1 MVAVDFD
8 LRFTYVLA
16 GWEGTAHDALVL
28 RDALERE
35 NGLRVPQGNI
45 LVISEFIHT
54 NCCYIEIYQLVHH
67 MLGKFYLVDDGY
79 GAKPGFLPP
88 FRGVRYH
95 LNEWGNNPVQNEK
108 ELFNLRHS
116 SLRVT

>member
-1 MVAVDFD
+1 MAAVDFD

-45 LVISEFIHT
+45 LVVSEFIHT
-54 NCCYIEIYQLVHH
+54 NCCYIEI
-67 MLGKFYLVDDGY
+67 
-79 GAKPGFLPP
+79 
-88 FRGVRYH
+88 
-95 LNEWGNNPVQNEK
+95 
-108 ELFNLRHS
+108 
-116 SLRVT
+116 